1 MASSKSTPCF
11 ARFAA
16 AFSRSQTNSSIRR
29 NYSIPRPRRLCL
41 THVESAPLAVTM
53 ESTKTRDPQQGAALM
68 KRTTKYVALDV
79 HQATTVASV
88 REESGRVIARSVLPT
103 DSGAL
108 TEFVRGMRGARHV
121 TFEEG
126 TQAQWLYELLAPP
139 VDRVVVCDR
148 RGAPRQGNKGD
159 QVDADQ
165 LSELLRRGALR
176 AVYHGSADRATLK
189 ELTRTYRNLV
199 EDATRVMLRLKALFR
214 ARGIATAGT
223 AVYHP
228 RHRARWLAQ
237 LLEDGARFRA
247 TALYAEL
254 DVLRQLRPKAKA
266 AMVTEARRDPAWRVL
281 RTIPFLGPV
290 RVALLLATMQTPWRF
305 RTKRH
310 LWAYAGLAVVT
321 RSSADYTLVAG
332 APVRRRR
339 APLTRGLNR
348 NHNRVLK
355 DVFKGA
361 ATAATA
367 RPGPLQDF
375 YHSVVARGTREELA
389 RLTLT
394 RKLAA
399 LTLRLWKK
407 GERYDPTKLASSAW
421 SDRSVL

>member
-1 MASSKSTPCF
+1 
-11 ARFAA
+11 
-16 AFSRSQTNSSIRR
+16 
-29 NYSIPRPRRLCL
+29 
-41 THVESAPLAVTM
+41 
-53 ESTKTRDPQQGAALM
+53 M

-88 REESGRVIARSVLPT
+88 REESGRVLARSVLPT
-103 DSGAL
+103 DPVAI
-108 TEFVRGMRGARHV
+108 TEFVRGMRGAVHL

-126 TQAQWLYELLAPP
+126 TQAQWLHDLLVPY
-139 VDRVVVCDR
+139 VHRVVVCDR
-148 RGAPRQGNKGD
+148 RGAPRQGTKGD
-159 QVDADQ
+159 QVDADH
-165 LSELLRRGALR
+165 LSELLRRGGLR
-176 AVYHGSADRATLK
+176 TVYHGSAQRGVLK

-199 EDATRVMLRLKALFR
+199 EDSTRVMLRLKALFR
-214 ARGIATAGT
+214 ARGIPTRGT
-223 AVYHP
+223 AVYQP
-228 RHRARWLAQ
+228 RHRAHWLAQ
-237 LLEDGARFRA
+237 LPDGGARFRA
-247 TALYAEL
+247 EALYAEL
-254 DVLRQLRPKAKA
+254 DVLRQLRPRAKT
-266 AMVTEARRDPAWRVL
+266 AMIREARRDPAWPVL

-305 RTKRH
+305 RTKRN

-332 APVRRRR
+332 QAVRRRR
-339 APLTRGLNR
+339 PPMTRGLNR

-375 YHSVVARGTREELA
+375 YHRVVARGTREELA

-394 RKLAA
+394 RKFAA

-407 GERYDPTKLASSAW
+407 GERYDPTQLSTPA
-421 SDRSVL
+421 R